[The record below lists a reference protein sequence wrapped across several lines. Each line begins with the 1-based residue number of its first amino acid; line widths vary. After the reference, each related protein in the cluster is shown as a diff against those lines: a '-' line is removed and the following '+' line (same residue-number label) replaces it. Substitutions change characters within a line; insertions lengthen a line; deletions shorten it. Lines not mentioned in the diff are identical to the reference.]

1 MPGET
6 VFAGALDRVRYVTVG
21 DGVCTLAVRPA
32 NDVVVA
38 VSAPGALKVAA
49 ETAVRIRS
57 LTGNGT
63 LCGEGRFDFAS
74 GGEVTIT
81 AAFSGLGTNF
91 GLFNGTT
98 LKFAG
103 GTDFSG
109 ASVYVE
115 NPVALAETGTVL
127 VAVDGKATHRPTL
140 VYPGS
145 DTDHHWRFRWSE
157 EKSGFVVVPRLG
169 FALTVR

>member
-1 MPGET
+1 M
-6 VFAGALDRVRYVTVG
+6 TVG
-21 DGVCTLAVRPA
+21 DGVCTLAASPA
-32 NDVVVA
+32 NDMTVA

-49 ETAVRIRS
+49 ATAVRIRS

-81 AAFSGLGTNF
+81 AALSGLGTNF

-103 GTDFSG
+103 GTDFAG

-115 NPVALAETGTVL
+115 NPVALAEAGTVL
-127 VAVDGKATHRPTL
+127 VAVDGKAVHRPAL

-145 DTDHHWRFRWSE
+145 DTDRQWRLDWSA
-157 EKSGFVVVPRLG
+157 EKGGFVVARRPGCVLIYR
-169 FALTVR
+169 